1 MTTMTPDLDRAATA
15 AAETLLKYR
24 VTSSPVIPLP
34 ILKSI
39 PGVLVL
45 SFTEMAEEI
54 GIDRSDLVAM
64 YNDKNKDASTLVRE
78 VNGKLHFFVA
88 YNQRLPFYMLQRS
101 LARELGHIVLG
112 HDGSRTEN
120 VRTVEALYFARHF
133 LCPRPLIKAIQ
144 DTGIKVSI
152 EMLGSIT
159 GCYERCMVGI
169 QNTPGAHVP
178 PELNKLVREQFN
190 DYVNNFIDCQHIL
203 TRDDDSMLVN
213 FGTYMDN
220 YKE

>member
-1 MTTMTPDLDRAATA
+1 MTPNLDRAATA
-15 AAETLLKYR
+15 AAETLIKYR

-34 ILKSI
+34 ILKSM
-39 PGVLVL
+39 PSVLVL
-45 SFTEMAEEI
+45 SFTEMAEEM
-54 GIDRSDLVAM
+54 GIDRSDLMTM
-64 YNDKNKDASTLVRE
+64 YNDRNKDASTMVRE
-78 VNGKLHFFVA
+78 VNGKLRFFIA

-112 HDGSRTEN
+112 HDGSRPEA
-120 VRTVEALYFARHF
+120 VRIAESLCFARHF

-144 DTGIKVSI
+144 DAGINVSI

-159 GCYERCMVGI
+159 GCYERCLVGI
-169 QNTPGAHVP
+169 QKTPGTHVP
-178 PELNKLVREQFN
+178 PELNRIIRENFA
-190 DYVNNFIDCQHIL
+190 DYVNNFIDCQPIL

-220 YKE
+220 YEE